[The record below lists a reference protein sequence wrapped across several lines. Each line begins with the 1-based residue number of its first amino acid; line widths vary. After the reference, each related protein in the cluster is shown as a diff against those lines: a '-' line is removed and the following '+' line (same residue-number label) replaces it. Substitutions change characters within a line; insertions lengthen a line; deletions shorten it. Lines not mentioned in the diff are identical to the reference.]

1 MENNN
6 NQNISNNNQS
16 ENKSNNLT
24 EIDKKR
30 LLEEAR
36 LYSQAQMKIPEKKS
50 INKVFMYIVLFVL
63 LILLFYV
70 LSSILKNYMLLK
82 AGM

>member
-6 NQNISNNNQS
+6 NQNVSNNNQLD
-16 ENKSNNLT
+16 NKNNNLT

-36 LYSQAQMKIPEKKS
+36 LYSLSRMKISEKKS
-50 INKVFMYIVLFVL
+50 VNKVYIYIVLFVL
-63 LILLFYV
+63 MILLFYA
-70 LSSILKNYMLLK
+70 LSLMLKNYMFLK
-82 AGM
+82 SGM